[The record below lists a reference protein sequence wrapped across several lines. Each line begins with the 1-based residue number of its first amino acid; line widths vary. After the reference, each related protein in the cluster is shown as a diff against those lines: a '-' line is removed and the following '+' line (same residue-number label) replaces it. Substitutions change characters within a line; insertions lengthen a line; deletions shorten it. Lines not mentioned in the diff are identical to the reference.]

1 MIEFYPIGRGV
12 DAPVKWSHMELCVS
26 KKKFQKVLHN
36 FIGDERRVY
45 NMFSRDSMLVKG
57 RIIIIVGSPLDL
69 PRLQH
74 VPGPAW

>member
-1 MIEFYPIGRGV
+1 MIDLYPIGRGV
-12 DAPVKWSHMELCVS
+12 DAPVGWSHMELCVS

-45 NMFSRDSMLVKG
+45 MFSRDSMLVKG

-69 PRLQH
+69 PRT
-74 VPGPAW
+74 